1 MIHWVHL
8 ERVREKPMVQ
18 LAESE
23 ASDEKMPKKKKKK
36 KAKEKKR
43 KINRKI
49 NCKVSIFF
57 SFSSFLLLF
66 FPLTRTA

>member
-23 ASDEKMPKKKKKK
+23 ASDEKMPKKK